1 MKAAMDEIENGKTI
15 EKINETKLF
24 QKIKHKTLK

>member
-1 MKAAMDEIENGKTI
+1 MKAAMGEIENRKTI

-24 QKIKHKTLK
+24 QKIKHQTLK